1 MVTIDLK
8 ALANSFVLHRSD
20 AAYKP
25 IYFKRDVY
33 QGDEIAQKA
42 KVLNY
47 LKSSKPSY
55 FTTAKI
61 IDNISKQELHQT
73 DNVYTDGVYEW
84 SESDIYH
91 FENYNMPL
99 CGTFIEHINATI

>member
-1 MVTIDLK
+1 MAAIDLEV
-8 ALANSFVLHRSD
+8 LANSFVSRRSN
-20 AAYKP
+20 AGYKP
-25 IYFKRDVY
+25 IYFKHDVY
-33 QGDEIAQKA
+33 QGDEIEQKA

-61 IDNISKQELHQT
+61 VDNISKQKLHRT

-99 CGTFIEHINATI
+99 CGAFIEHINATT